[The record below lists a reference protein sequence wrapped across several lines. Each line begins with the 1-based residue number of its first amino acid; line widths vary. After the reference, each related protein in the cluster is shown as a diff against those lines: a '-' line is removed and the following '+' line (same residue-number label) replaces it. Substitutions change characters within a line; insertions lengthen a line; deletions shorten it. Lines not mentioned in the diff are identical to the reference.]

1 MTSLP
6 FYEQVL
12 IIAICAGATILTRLL
27 PFLIFK
33 PGSRLPGYVN
43 FLGKTLSSA
52 VFALLVIYCLKD
64 VAWLAAPHG
73 VPELVAVAAVIGLQ
87 QWRHNVL
94 LSIGVSTVLYMYL
107 VQIVFG

>member
-6 FYEQVL
+6 FYEKVL

-43 FLGKTLSSA
+43 FLGKALSSA

-64 VAWLAAPHG
+64 V
-73 VPELVAVAAVIGLQ
+73 
-87 QWRHNVL
+87 
-94 LSIGVSTVLYMYL
+94 
-107 VQIVFG
+107 

>member
-1 MTSLP
+1 MRLTAL
-6 FYEQVL
+6 QTL
-12 IIAICAGATILTRLL
+12 IMIGAVALGAMFTRFT
-27 PFLIFK
+27 PFLLFPDK
-33 PGSRLPGYVN
+33 KQQPPLVL
-43 FLGKTLSSA
+43 FLGRQLPA
-52 VFALLVIYCLKD
+52 AMMGLLVIYCLKD

-107 VQIVFG
+107 VQKVFG